1 MSPPTDEPRPTSSD
15 TGPDGRGPTPT
26 NGSTQSARSTGST
39 TESVRRV
46 LDKYLPHRSVDSSWW
61 YWIAAVPAL
70 FVVSLGFGVG
80 AFFLALLGVGLDIAG
95 FMGLATA
102 GFGLFFFLVASV
114 LALASLV
121 VAVLFPV
128 AMYVDARAVEEA
140 DLGWNPDPVLY
151 FLGAVLAVVATNFLL
166 SVPLSVYYLYKRHE
180 AIGRP

>member
-1 MSPPTDEPRPTSSD
+1 MSPPTDEPTTNSDTRIDGPTSTS
-15 TGPDGRGPTPT
+15 GPNGRTD
-26 NGSTQSARSTGST
+26 STGST
-39 TESVRRV
+39 SESVRRI
-46 LDKYLPHRSVDSSWW
+46 LDTYLPTASVESNWW

-70 FVVSLGFGVG
+70 LVVSLGFGVS

-95 FMGLATA
+95 FMGLASA
-102 GFGLFFFLVASV
+102 GFGLLFFLVASL

-128 AMYVDARAVEEA
+128 AIYVDARAVEVA

-151 FLGAVLAVVATNFLL
+151 FLGAVFAVVATNFVL